1 MVVTFQTCRRRTSRL
16 RKLLA
21 TTKYVKHRR
30 AVVVSKLAEMWL
42 ACEVFRVLA
51 YLHSLPQRCTS
62 TSNHTNTYSYQR
74 DSDNQSNFAFAF
86 RMARSP
92 KSYLSSVFLLLHEMA
107 FLHISN

>member
-1 MVVTFQTCRRRTSRL
+1 MLVTFQTCRRRTSRL

-62 TSNHTNTYSYQR
+62 ASNHTNTHSYQR
-74 DSDNQSNFAFAF
+74 DSDNQSNFALSAHVLKDVFA
-86 RMARSP
+86 AAN
-92 KSYLSSVFLLLHEMA
+92 HEQSCYKI
-107 FLHISN
+107 LQN